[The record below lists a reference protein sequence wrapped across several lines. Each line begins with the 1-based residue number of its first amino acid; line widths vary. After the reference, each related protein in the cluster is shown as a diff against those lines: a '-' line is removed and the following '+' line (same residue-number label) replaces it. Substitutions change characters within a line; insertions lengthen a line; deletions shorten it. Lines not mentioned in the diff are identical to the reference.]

1 MLIKSIS
8 WLALAM
14 LVCLF
19 EKKNKKY
26 TVSEIFLL
34 LLIIFMMGGNYGNP
48 DWMAYQIRYQESA
61 AGGFLSNAQWAHSL
75 FGYICNL
82 AGLSY
87 DYYRL
92 LYISVGVLLIYR
104 VLKRYV
110 DFAFL
115 PLIFYMI
122 SPMIIDATQLKNFMM
137 MAILSNALPCLID
150 NSMKSK
156 IKYVALVFLAAGF
169 QVTGFAYLP
178 LVIFCDTGCKKKYRA
193 LSVLPIILLDILLA
207 RKTAVV
213 NVYYYLLRFLSSD
226 TSTRMQSYGQK
237 QVRYGYLVYWLA
249 TFVIF
254 FILWFGKRMMKK
266 VENCEDRKK
275 IIDVAYMCS
284 IYSFA
289 FFPLHLLTIDFSRL
303 FRNFAII
310 NHVAV
315 ANALQR
321 KDSISIPNR
330 KGIVSKDKAFLAVSY
345 FVYLLYLFR
354 FDIAG
359 YMETVVIPFF
369 TNNWLL

>member
-1 MLIKSIS
+1 
-8 WLALAM
+8 
-14 LVCLF
+14 
-19 EKKNKKY
+19 
-26 TVSEIFLL
+26 
-34 LLIIFMMGGNYGNP
+34 
-48 DWMAYQIRYQESA
+48 
-61 AGGFLSNAQWAHSL
+61 
-75 FGYICNL
+75 
-82 AGLSY
+82 
-87 DYYRL
+87 
-92 LYISVGVLLIYR
+92 
-104 VLKRYV
+104 
-110 DFAFL
+110 
-115 PLIFYMI
+115 
-122 SPMIIDATQLKNFMM
+122 
-137 MAILSNALPCLID
+137 
-150 NSMKSK
+150 
-156 IKYVALVFLAAGF
+156 
-169 QVTGFAYLP
+169 
-178 LVIFCDTGCKKKYRA
+178 
-193 LSVLPIILLDILLA
+193 
-207 RKTAVV
+207 
-213 NVYYYLLRFLSSD
+213 
-226 TSTRMQSYGQK
+226 
-237 QVRYGYLVYWLA
+237 
-249 TFVIF
+249 
-254 FILWFGKRMMKK
+254 MMKK